1 VVNALTAAI
10 PGMASI
16 AVVLVVLFYVSA
28 VLSTK
33 LFGSDFDAWF
43 GSLGR
48 SFFTLFQ
55 IMTLE
60 GWSDGLVR
68 PIMAVHPWSWLF
80 FIPFIVIT
88 SFAVLNLFIGVIV
101 SAIQEVAEPSKA
113 ETGMEAEIKAL
124 RKDMDELLRRLPA
137 PREDHREG

>member
-1 VVNALTAAI
+1 
-10 PGMASI
+10 
-16 AVVLVVLFYVSA
+16 
-28 VLSTK
+28 
-33 LFGSDFDAWF
+33 
-43 GSLGR
+43 
-48 SFFTLFQ
+48 
-55 IMTLE
+55 
-60 GWSDGLVR
+60 
-68 PIMAVHPWSWLF
+68 MAVHPWAWLF
-80 FIPFIVIT
+80 FVPFIVIT